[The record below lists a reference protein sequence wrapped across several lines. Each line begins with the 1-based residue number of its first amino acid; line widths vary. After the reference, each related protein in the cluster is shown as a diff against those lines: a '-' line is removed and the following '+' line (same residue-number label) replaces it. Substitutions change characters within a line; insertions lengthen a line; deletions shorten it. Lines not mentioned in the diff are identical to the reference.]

1 MFVSLSSPLLFIV
14 LTLAVLGT
22 AGLGILAGARLR
34 GRSEAGH
41 NSVGVVQGTLLGLVG
56 LLLAFGLT
64 MSVGR
69 YEMRR
74 QLVVK
79 EANAIGTTYLR
90 AQMLSEPARS
100 TSLDLLKEYTD
111 RAIDLADQVP
121 NNADFRADRSRLG
134 ELQRE
139 LWAAAGVAL
148 AADPAGTAPR
158 LYIET
163 LNDTIDANGERVASL
178 FDRVPSTVLL
188 LQVIGGAVAI
198 GVLALY
204 LSLLGRGATTSL
216 VASIVVIMILFVSF
230 DLDRPQRG
238 FITVPFA
245 SLTDARAQ
253 MDEPPAVTVA
263 P

>member
-1 MFVSLSSPLLFIV
+1 MNSTLLFVV
-14 LTLAVLGT
+14 LTLIVLGA
-22 AGLGILAGARLR
+22 AGLGSLVGARRR
-34 GRSEAGH
+34 GRSDTGH

-74 QLVVK
+74 QVVVK
-79 EANAIGTTYLR
+79 QANAIGTTYLR

-121 NNADFRADRSRLG
+121 DNAQFRADRSRLG

-139 LWAAAGVAL
+139 LWTAAGVAL
-148 AADPAGTAPR
+148 KADPAGTAPR

-188 LQVIGGAVAI
+188 LQVVGGAVAI
-198 GVLALY
+198 EI
-204 LSLLGRGATTSL
+204 GRAH
-216 VASIVVIMILFVSF
+216 V
-230 DLDRPQRG
+230 
-238 FITVPFA
+238 
-245 SLTDARAQ
+245 
-253 MDEPPAVTVA
+253 
-263 P
+263 